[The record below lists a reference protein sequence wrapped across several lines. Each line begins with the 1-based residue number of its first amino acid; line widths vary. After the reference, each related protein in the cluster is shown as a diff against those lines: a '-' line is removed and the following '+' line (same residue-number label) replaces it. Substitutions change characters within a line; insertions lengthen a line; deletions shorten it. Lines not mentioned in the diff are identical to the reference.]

1 MSALHIRALRRQEC
15 EAFMEFSDIKEG
27 MTVRAKTFEQL
38 KEYYHDSPYVMERL
52 KAKRMWCDG
61 DLNFIGEMYAYC
73 GCKMTV
79 ESIDESDDSFYAMV
93 TNNSSNIQ
101 KAFWY
106 KPQWVAPIDNAT
118 NIDIKQVNELI

>member
-1 MSALHIRALRRQEC
+1 
-15 EAFMEFSDIKEG
+15 MEFSDIKEG